1 MKAKDF
7 IDIIEFTKAFKEP
20 KEARRRKKIEPKEMD
35 ITALL
40 HRELEKSEALTKL
53 LKDYEKANK
62 KEDKKPEDKWS
73 TPQIAMLLMF
83 VTFPPYLIL
92 TLMFLHR

>member
-20 KEARRRKKIEPKEMD
+20 KADRRRKKLEPKELN
-35 ITALL
+35 ITELL
-40 HRELEKSEALTKL
+40 HKELEKSEALTKL

-62 KEDKKPEDKWS
+62 KEDKKPEGWN
-73 TPQIAMLLMF
+73 TAQIAMLLLF
-83 VTFPPYLIL
+83 VTFPPYLALIL
-92 TLMFLHR
+92 MMRH

>member
-20 KEARRRKKIEPKEMD
+20 KDKRRRAKLEPKKD
-35 ITALL
+35 ITTLL
-40 HRELEKSEALTKL
+40 HEELERSEALTKL

-62 KEDKKPEDKWS
+62 KEDKKPEGWN
-73 TPQIAMLLMF
+73 TPQIAMLLTF
-83 VTFPPYLIL
+83 VTFPPYLALIL
-92 TLMFLHR
+92 MMRH